1 MNFGKW
7 VKGILCCLMILSA
20 FYVNAYC
27 MDFDAET
34 AYESIF
40 VVRSGNHEGSGFAIG
55 TNMVVTNA
63 HVIGNQKNIILQSYD
78 GHEYRAGIYLIDN
91 TFDIAILSVENADF
105 VPLEIGN
112 SDELKVGDD
121 IYAIGT
127 PNNMEYTLTKGV
139 VSSLNRKIG
148 SYKYI
153 QIDAAINS
161 GNSGGPLLTDDGK
174 VVGVNSLKVSDAE
187 GIGLAIPITDVV
199 TFIRNNGIVIND
211 KNVVDGEIP
220 FIPEKDSKDKS
231 KDKKEAYSL
240 TDSSD
245 SMITFLLILLC
256 ISVALNVILIILLF
270 YRNNKNIERV
280 PEASE
285 RTDFEIDILE

>member
-1 MNFGKW
+1 MNCEKW
-7 VKGILCCLMILSA
+7 FKCILFCFMILSA
-20 FYVNAYC
+20 FYVNAYA

-40 VVRSGNHEGSGFAIG
+40 IVHSGNHEGSGFAIG

-63 HVIGNQKNIILQSYD
+63 HVIGNQKNITLQSYE
-78 GHEYRAGIYLIDN
+78 GYEYRASIYLIDD

-112 SDELKVGDD
+112 SDELKIGDD

-199 TFIRNNGIVIND
+199 SFIENNGIVIND
-211 KNVVDGEIP
+211 KNVVEGEIP
-220 FIPEKDSKDKS
+220 FIPKEDSKDVN
-231 KDKKEAYSL
+231 KDKKETYRVA
-240 TDSSD
+240 DSSEL
-245 SMITFLLILLC
+245 MVNVLVILLC
-256 ISVALNVILIILLF
+256 ISFALNVILIILLI
-270 YRNNKNIERV
+270 YRKNRNIERL